1 MDLNLALNT
10 WCLGII
16 LPLLLLLAQPKK
28 TMDLYLALNT
38 WCLGIIL
45 QLSVLD
51 HNPSSHPNPAKLT

>member
-1 MDLNLALNT
+1 MDLYLVPKT

-16 LPLLLLLAQPKK
+16 LPLLMAQPKK
-28 TMDLYLALNT
+28 IMDLYLALNT

-51 HNPSSHPNPAKLT
+51 QHPSTHPNPNPAKLT